1 MGWNEAAAAH
11 IQNSIAGTER
21 NGMGAQCGAREGEA
35 RGEESWAGPMQ
46 WPLGLRLCQDGLS
59 LRFPL
64 FAASFCLRAASSIKE
79 KVY

>member
-21 NGMGAQCGAREGEA
+21 NGMGAQCGAREGEG
-35 RGEESWAGPMQ
+35 RGELGWANAVAAGAP
-46 WPLGLRLCQDGLS
+46 PLPGWLI
-59 LRFPL
+59 
-64 FAASFCLRAASSIKE
+64 SSISLVCCLFLPPGSLINKR